1 MDLQQIRING
11 KGDNSHDT
19 CNVLISFEVV
29 EPSYDEQLDG
39 LEAYC
44 VLHRV
49 ELEPTSSVDFK
60 IVCSLDDF
68 EVREHFESLLSAN
81 FHGYSVHTGVTA

>member
-29 EPSYDEQLDG
+29 EPSYQDQIEFH
-39 LEAYC
+39 EAYC

-49 ELEPTSSVDFK
+49 ELEPTSSTDFK
-60 IVCSLDDF
+60 IVCSLDDCD
-68 EVREHFESLLSAN
+68 VREHFESLLSAN
-81 FHGYSVHTGVTA
+81 FHGYPVHTGVAA